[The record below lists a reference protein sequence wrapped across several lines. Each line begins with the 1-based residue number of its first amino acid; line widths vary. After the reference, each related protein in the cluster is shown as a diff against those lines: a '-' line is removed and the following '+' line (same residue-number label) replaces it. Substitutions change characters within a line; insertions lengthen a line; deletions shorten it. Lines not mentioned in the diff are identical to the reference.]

1 MCLFFSILFL
11 GPRFGLLVYWIGWP
25 ARWELAFDGWAVPL
39 LGFFLAPWTTLTWV
53 LCAPAGIN
61 GLDVFFVGL
70 AVIVDVATLVG
81 NAGSY
86 RQRSAAGAPSY

>member
-25 ARWELAFDGWAVPL
+25 GRWDLAFDSWFVPL

-53 LCAPAGIN
+53 LCAPGGIT
-61 GLDVFFVGL
+61 GFDYFLVFL
-70 AVIVDVATLVG
+70 AVVADIVTVT
-81 NAGSY
+81 GSG
-86 RQRSAAGAPSY
+86 RSYSGRDASTMAA